1 MAAMPRATS
10 LLLNVAHA
18 IDHLMLLIFATAVV
32 AIAPEFGLSRWE
44 DLMPYA
50 AGAFLLFGI
59 GSLPSGPLGRPG
71 GRRGV
76 VPILFFGIG
85 AASILASFTQSPLQL
100 AAALVLLG
108 AFASIYHPVGIPMLV
123 ERAERPGFVIG
134 VNGFAGNLGIAA
146 AAVITGALV
155 KWVGWRAAFAVPG
168 LVSIACGVLFAMVTP
183 RETEPPSKRGKKA
196 AASLSPSELARAFAV
211 MTAAAITGSLLFNF
225 TTNGNGPLL
234 AERLDGI
241 VVDPAVLG
249 VLLAGIYVVGSLAQ
263 LGVGRL
269 IDRVAP
275 KPLYLSIV
283 AAQVPILLLASH
295 AQGWVFYLLL
305 VLTMVLVFGAIP
317 FADAMI
323 VRYVD
328 DRMRSRVSGMRLAV
342 SFGVSSAAVWALGPV
357 VKAAGF
363 GTLLTV
369 MAVVAAG
376 TALVVLWLPAER
388 RAFRPA
394 ICPFA

>member
-59 GSLPSGPLGRPG
+59 GSLPSGRLGDLW
-71 GRRGV
+71 GRRV
-76 VPILFFGIG
+76 MMLIFFFGIG

-100 AAALVLLG
+100 AAALVLVG

-249 VLLAGIYVVGSLAQ
+249 ALLAGVYVIGSLAQ
-263 LGVGRL
+263 LVVGRL
-269 IDRVAP
+269 IDRVAL

-295 AQGWVFYLLL
+295 AQGWAFYLLL
-305 VLTMVLVFGAIP
+305 VMTMVLVFGAIP

-388 RAFRPA
+388 RAQPVA
-394 ICPFA
+394 A

>member
-59 GSLPSGPLGRPG
+59 GSLPSGRLGDLW
-71 GRRGV
+71 GRRV
-76 VPILFFGIG
+76 MMLIFFFGIG

-168 LVSIACGVLFAMVTP
+168 LVSD
-183 RETEPPSKRGKKA
+183 RKS
-196 AASLSPSELARAFAV
+196 
-211 MTAAAITGSLLFNF
+211 
-225 TTNGNGPLL
+225 
-234 AERLDGI
+234 
-241 VVDPAVLG
+241 VV
-249 VLLAGIYVVGSLAQ
+249 
-263 LGVGRL
+263 
-269 IDRVAP
+269 
-275 KPLYLSIV
+275 
-283 AAQVPILLLASH
+283 
-295 AQGWVFYLLL
+295 
-305 VLTMVLVFGAIP
+305 
-317 FADAMI
+317 
-323 VRYVD
+323 
-328 DRMRSRVSGMRLAV
+328 
-342 SFGVSSAAVWALGPV
+342 
-357 VKAAGF
+357 
-363 GTLLTV
+363 
-369 MAVVAAG
+369 
-376 TALVVLWLPAER
+376 
-388 RAFRPA
+388 
-394 ICPFA
+394 

>member
-1 MAAMPRATS
+1 LWGRRVMM
-10 LLLNVAHA
+10 
-18 IDHLMLLIFATAVV
+18 LIF
-32 AIAPEFGLSRWE
+32 
-44 DLMPYA
+44 
-50 AGAFLLFGI
+50 
-59 GSLPSGPLGRPG
+59 
-71 GRRGV
+71 
-76 VPILFFGIG
+76 FFGIG

-183 RETEPPSKRGKKA
+183 RETEPPSKRGRKA
-196 AASLSPSELARAFAV
+196 AVSLTPSELARAFAV

-225 TTNGNGPLL
+225 TTNGNGQLL

-249 VLLAGIYVVGSLAQ
+249 ALLAGVYVIGSLAQ
-263 LGVGRL
+263 LVARRL
-269 IDRVAP
+269 IDRIAL

-342 SFGVSSAAVWALGPV
+342 
-357 VKAAGF
+357 
-363 GTLLTV
+363 
-369 MAVVAAG
+369 
-376 TALVVLWLPAER
+376 
-388 RAFRPA
+388 
-394 ICPFA
+394 

>member
-1 MAAMPRATS
+1 MAATPRATA

-59 GSLPSGPLGRPG
+59 GSLPSGRLGDLW
-71 GRRGV
+71 GRRV
-76 VPILFFGIG
+76 MMLIFFFGIG
-85 AASILASFTQSPLQL
+85 AASILASFTRSPLQL

-183 RETEPPSKRGKKA
+183 RETEPPSKRAKKA
-196 AASLSPSELARAFAV
+196 AASLTPSELARAFAV

-249 VLLAGIYVVGSLAQ
+249 ALLAGVYVVGSLAQ
-263 LGVGRL
+263 LVVGRL
-269 IDRVAP
+269 IDRVAL

-317 FADAMI
+317 FADAML

-363 GTLLTV
+363 PTLLTV

-376 TALVVLWLPAER
+376 TALAVLWLPAER
-388 RAFRPA
+388 RAQPA
-394 ICPFA
+394 AA